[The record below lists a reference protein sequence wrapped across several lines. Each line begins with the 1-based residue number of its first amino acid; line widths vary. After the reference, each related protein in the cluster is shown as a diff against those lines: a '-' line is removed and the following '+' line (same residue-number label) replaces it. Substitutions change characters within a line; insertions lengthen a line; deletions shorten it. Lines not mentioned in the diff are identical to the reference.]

1 VRYQT
6 PQDIVGRWRL
16 TGMKV
21 PITIGEVHLQSG
33 DFVLGDRDG
42 VVVIPQAV
50 AEEVIAKAEAIVH
63 TENAVRKAI
72 LNGVQPVEAYEKFGR
87 F

>member
-1 VRYQT
+1 MRYQT

-16 TGMKV
+16 TATNV

-42 VVVIPQAV
+42 VVIIPQAV
-50 AEEVIAKAEAIVH
+50 AEEVIAKAEAVVH
-63 TENAVRKAI
+63 TEDAVRQAI
-72 LNGVQPVEAYEKFGR
+72 LQGVHPVEAYEKFGR